1 MRFRVYS
8 LLSVVGIV
16 GWFVNLRPS
25 GALRWKAEDRLLG
38 QCDVEG
44 RHLQGCTPHLCQLR
58 TDGLA
63 PMSKY

>member
-44 RHLQGCTPHLCQLR
+44 RHL
-58 TDGLA
+58 
-63 PMSKY
+63 